1 MIDAIIVF
9 RIGGDFVLHRAKEDS
24 MDRSNESSNRTTIKK
39 TEIDGEKSSASLRRK
54 LSISVIAVVIAMI
67 AIVSATYAW
76 YVYNTSRH
84 TTDVRMAAG
93 AGANLQISNSYLGE
107 YGSAAVLDSFQGRL
121 TPVSTNSIAGGFQK
135 AARFVAVGDGKN
147 DVVAYMFKSSDAS
160 EYYHTS
166 MYLRTNGDPTDIY
179 VSDIGYEDSDDKK
192 PISSAIRVGFVVHEP
207 GANGRVQ
214 GEYIFAI
221 NDAKNPEADY
231 NTATGKE
238 GYVLD
243 SSRSDGTTVPFA
255 PYTSAAYCNYN
266 SDTGEVTLKSGAKKM
281 CTISGDGKGKPGTPV
296 QIEVYIWLEG
306 CDEDCTANLCGET
319 LKKLAV
325 SFAGVVQE

>member
-1 MIDAIIVF
+1 MNKAVNNDDA
-9 RIGGDFVLHRAKEDS
+9 
-24 MDRSNESSNRTTIKK
+24 KK
-39 TEIDGEKSSASLRRK
+39 LKSRFKVSL
-54 LSISVIAVVIAMI
+54 LAMLIAFIAV
-67 AIVSATYAW
+67 VSATYAW
-76 YVYNTSRH
+76 YIYNTSRH

-93 AGANLQISNSYLGE
+93 AGANLQISNSYSGE
-107 YGSAAVLDSFQGRL
+107 YGSAAVLDSFKGQL
-121 TPVSTNSIAGGFQK
+121 EPVSTNSIAGGFQK
-135 AARFVAVGDGKN
+135 AARFVSVGDGKYEM
-147 DVVAYMFKSSDAS
+147 VADLFESSDAS

-166 MYLRTNGDPTDIY
+166 MYLRTNGNPTDIY

-192 PISSAIRVGFVVHEP
+192 PISSAIRVGLVVHEP
-207 GANGRVQ
+207 GENGKVQ

-221 NDAKNPEADY
+221 NDKKNPEADY

-243 SSRSDGTTVPFA
+243 SSRTDGTTVPFT

-266 SDTGEVTLKSGAKKM
+266 NDTGEVTLKSGSQKL
-281 CTISGDGKGKPGTPV
+281 CVISGDGKGQPGTPV

>member
-1 MIDAIIVF
+1 MNKEVNNDDA
-9 RIGGDFVLHRAKEDS
+9 
-24 MDRSNESSNRTTIKK
+24 
-39 TEIDGEKSSASLRRK
+39 RK
-54 LSISVIAVVIAMI
+54 LKGRFKVSLLAMLIAFIAV
-67 AIVSATYAW
+67 VSATYAW
-76 YVYNTSRH
+76 YIYNTSRH

-93 AGANLQISNSYLGE
+93 AGANLQISNSYSGE
-107 YGSAAVLDSFQGRL
+107 YGSAAVLDSFQGQL

-135 AARFVAVGDGKN
+135 AANFVSDGEGKY
-147 DVVAYMFKSSDAS
+147 DMVADLFESSDAS

-192 PISSAIRVGFVVHEP
+192 PISSAIRVGLVVHEP
-207 GANGRVQ
+207 GANGKVQ

-243 SSRSDGTTVPFA
+243 SSRSDGTTIPFA

-266 SDTGEVTLKSGAKKM
+266 NDTGEVKLKSGSKKM
-281 CTISGDGKGKPGTPV
+281 CTISGDGQGKPGTPV

-306 CDEDCTANLCGET
+306 CDEDCTVNLCGET